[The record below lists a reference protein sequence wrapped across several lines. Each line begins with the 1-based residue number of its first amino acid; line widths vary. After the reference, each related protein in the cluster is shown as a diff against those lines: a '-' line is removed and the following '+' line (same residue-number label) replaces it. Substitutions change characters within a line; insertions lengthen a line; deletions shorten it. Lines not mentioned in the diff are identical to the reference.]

1 MWTSAWPAASRVGQP
16 AEIALRSEPGRRYPG
31 HVARIEIQ
39 SDAVN
44 EERLVEVAFDKIPR
58 DIHLAEQAE
67 VVITTGSLDRAV
79 LVPQTA
85 VSDLH
90 AGHGTVW
97 TVEDGKLAQARR
109 DSRCRAAGRTAA
121 DHRSA
126 AGGHPDRR
134 LASFGLACRA
144 RRGDRGWRIEMNL
157 ALRDVR
163 HNALRFALTA
173 LGLGLLFG
181 MVISMTGIYE
191 GALDDA
197 LRLPRAASP
206 DLWVVQ
212 PRTHGPFAE
221 AVADTTR
228 HARPDPP
235 YSWRG
240 RGRRGD
246 IPDGADR
253 GRWQA
258 AAHVH
263 RGLRAGTIRAGRNIW
278 STGADITASHYQI
291 VADSSSGLRLGQQVP
306 LGPLRQTY
314 TVVGLT
320 SGMVTSAGDPVAW
333 VTLLDAQSLQ
343 FAVPP
348 ALERR
353 EQAAGRPAP
362 QTGDI
367 NAVLVRLAPGVPAAA
382 VAAEIERWKHLAAVS
397 QAEQEN
403 FLTEFV
409 IDKMQRQLGMF
420 MAILITV
427 SAVIL
432 ALIIY
437 TLTMDKLRS
446 IATLKLIGA
455 PDRVIVGLILQQA
468 MVLGVAAF
476 VFGLGLILAVKDHF
490 PRRVMLEPRDVA
502 VVFAI
507 VLVVCLLASILGV
520 RTALKVD
527 ATKALAG

>member
-1 MWTSAWPAASRVGQP
+1 
-16 AEIALRSEPGRRYPG
+16 
-31 HVARIEIQ
+31 
-39 SDAVN
+39 
-44 EERLVEVAFDKIPR
+44 
-58 DIHLAEQAE
+58 
-67 VVITTGSLDRAV
+67 
-79 LVPQTA
+79 
-85 VSDLH
+85 
-90 AGHGTVW
+90 
-97 TVEDGKLAQARR
+97 
-109 DSRCRAAGRTAA
+109 
-121 DHRSA
+121 
-126 AGGHPDRR
+126 
-134 LASFGLACRA
+134 
-144 RRGDRGWRIEMNL
+144 MNL

-163 HNALRFALTA
+163 HNALRFVLTA

-181 MVISMTGIYE
+181 MVISMAGIYE

-197 LRLPRAASP
+197 LRLPRAANP

-221 AVADTTR
+221 PSRIPRDTRDLVRRIPGVAATGAVTFQTVQTVADGKPLRMFIEGYEPSHPGGPR
-228 HARPDPP
+228 HLIA
-235 YSWRG
+235 
-240 RGRRGD
+240 
-246 IPDGADR
+246 
-253 GRWQA
+253 
-258 AAHVH
+258 
-263 RGLRAGTIRAGRNIW
+263 
-278 STGADITASHYQI
+278 GADITASHYQI
-291 VADSSSGLRLGQQVP
+291 VADASSGLRLGQRVP
-306 LGPLRQTY
+306 LGPLQESY

-320 SGMVTSAGDPVAW
+320 SGMVTSAGDPVGW

-343 FAVPP
+343 FTVPP

-367 NAVLVRLAPGVPAAA
+367 NAVLVLIEPGVPAAM
-382 VAAEIERWKHLAAVS
+382 VAAEIDRWKHLAAVS
-397 QAEQEN
+397 EAEQER

-437 TLTMDKLRS
+437 TLTMDKLRA

-468 MVLGVAAF
+468 MALGVVAF
-476 VFGLGLILAVKDHF
+476 LLGLGLILAMKDHF

-502 VVFAI
+502 MVFVI

-520 RTALKVD
+520 RAALKVD